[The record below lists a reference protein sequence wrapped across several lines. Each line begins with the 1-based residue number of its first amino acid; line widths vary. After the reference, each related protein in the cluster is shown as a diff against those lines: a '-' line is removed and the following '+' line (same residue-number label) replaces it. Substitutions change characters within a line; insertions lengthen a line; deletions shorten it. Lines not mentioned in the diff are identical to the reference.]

1 VKLTWHNGS
10 GVWSKVIGKRVSKA
24 GQLIQ
29 AQHYFTS
36 NREQSEAAT
45 VALKAEWQTLKKRL
59 AVSHRPHLELMKKP
73 FPETP
78 R

>member
-36 NREQSEAAT
+36 NREQSEAAA
-45 VALKAEWQTLKKRL
+45 VALKWTTRKKRL
-59 AVSHRPHLELMKKP
+59 AVSHRPHRELMKKP